1 MNQRAKCCLFGREQR
16 DLTFPGTWEADKKPS
31 VITNYAIAHIT
42 TPKHAT
48 PRGHQLCTALLRR
61 PHTFSHG
68 RGRVAPRLTGCR
80 ETQGALVFSRRG
92 VVAKQKR
99 PGEGGS
105 ALWPACASRQR
116 VWEKNPNGGKRQH
129 EHRRRL
135 SWGIVLTGVV
145 VIVCVVVTTE
155 RVLWETGIGSFLLES
170 HYPK

>member
-68 RGRVAPRLTGCR
+68 RGRVAPPVSLAAEKRRERSFSPVAVWWRSKRGRVREGARSGRRVPRDRGSGKKCPMGANVNTNTGEGCP
-80 ETQGALVFSRRG
+80 GALF
-92 VVAKQKR
+92 
-99 PGEGGS
+99 
-105 ALWPACASRQR
+105 
-116 VWEKNPNGGKRQH
+116 
-129 EHRRRL
+129 
-135 SWGIVLTGVV
+135 
-145 VIVCVVVTTE
+145 
-155 RVLWETGIGSFLLES
+155 
-170 HYPK
+170 